1 MLAATRRDSAYK
13 VRNCIVE
20 EPLSVP
26 KLGFFA
32 SSRVLENGVSRLA
45 LSLLDAKL
53 VYLRTITVS
62 LCQCLQ
68 VDGIGQVVILV
79 DVSVSF
85 WNFLSP
91 PPPCTVVL
99 V

>member
-1 MLAATRRDSAYK
+1 MLAATCRDSAYK

-32 SSRVLENGVSRLA
+32 SSRVSENGISRLA
-45 LSLLDAKL
+45 LSLLDSKL
-53 VYLRTITVS
+53 VYLRTITIILRQRLWVN
-62 LCQCLQ
+62 
-68 VDGIGQVVILV
+68 GIGQVVILIN
-79 DVSVSF
+79 VSVSF
-85 WNFLSP
+85 WDFLSS

>member
-1 MLAATRRDSAYK
+1 MLATTRRDFAYK

-20 EPLSVP
+20 EPLLVP

-32 SSRVLENGVSRLA
+32 TSTVLENGVSRLA
-45 LSLLDAKL
+45 MSLLDAEL
-53 VYLRTITVS
+53 VYLRTITVI
-62 LCQCLQ
+62 LRQRLR

-85 WNFLSP
+85 WDFLSL

-99 V
+99 M

>member
-20 EPLSVP
+20 EPLLVP

-32 SSRVLENGVSRLA
+32 SSRVSKNGVSRLV

-53 VYLRTITVS
+53 VHLRTIIVI
-62 LCQCLQ
+62 LCQRLR
-68 VDGIGQVVILV
+68 VDGIG
-79 DVSVSF
+79 
-85 WNFLSP
+85 
-91 PPPCTVVL
+91 
-99 V
+99 

>member
-13 VRNCIVE
+13 VCNCIVE

-32 SSRVLENGVSRLA
+32 SSRVSENGVSRLA
-45 LSLLDAKL
+45 LSLLDAEL
-53 VYLRTITVS
+53 VYLRTITVILRQRLRVDGS
-62 LCQCLQ
+62 GQ
-68 VDGIGQVVILV
+68 VDILV

-85 WNFLSP
+85 WDFLSS